1 MHMYIVY
8 IYTIQYFKQISEYIE
23 KIGII
28 SEKKNQ
34 NKIGLD
40 YRFPDSLTYISNF
53 DPKKFQKIEFRVFKI
68 QIWQIS
74 ELVNIGISDPIFTPS
89 SISRVKWEMGLSDVH
104 FYQVSAMAILLL
116 RFDLF
121 YLLSFCLNC
130 DFYGDFYGVATLGEV
145 RQYWREDTSLN
156 WK

>member
-89 SISRVKWEMGLSDVH
+89 SGLDKQSEMGNG
-104 FYQVSAMAILLL
+104 F
-116 RFDLF
+116 
-121 YLLSFCLNC
+121 
-130 DFYGDFYGVATLGEV
+130 E
-145 RQYWREDTSLN
+145 
-156 WK
+156 